1 MRNKIAKL
9 LVFGGLVAGFATCAS
24 ANTIWDL
31 NATFKYNSLSNTATG
46 TFELNSSLQL
56 VNNWDITVKG
66 TNTPADNVYTP
77 SDSFPVFPDLTH
89 LDFYDFG
96 TNQNINLLLES
107 PFTNAGGT
115 INLLFGNGATTD
127 DDATTVCAGCGTLV
141 SGKVST
147 IATPEPASIGLLGG
161 AGLLGLAL
169 LRRKR
174 RLAK

>member
-24 ANTIWDL
+24 ANTIWEC

-89 LDFYDFG
+89 LDFPIGTFELNSSLQLVNNWDITVKG
-96 TNQNINLLLES
+96 TN
-107 PFTNAGGT
+107 
-115 INLLFGNGATTD
+115 
-127 DDATTVCAGCGTLV
+127 
-141 SGKVST
+141 
-147 IATPEPASIGLLGG
+147 TPADNVYTPSDSFPVFPDLTHLDF
-161 AGLLGLAL
+161 
-169 LRRKR
+169 
-174 RLAK
+174 